1 MIYYTLGYYFEQRGD
16 AGKAARHY
24 RLGEKM
30 PPDYCFPHRLE
41 SVPVLESAMRRN
53 PADARAP
60 YYLGNLLYDLQP
72 QKAIRMWERSRRLDG
87 RFATVHRNLAFA
99 YSQFAQDY
107 PKAIRSLRKA
117 IALDPAD
124 ARFLFE
130 MDLAMAAAQRPHRE
144 RLRFLE
150 RRHRLVLKRND
161 ALLREIILHLFVGDY
176 DRAVELMADRR
187 FRVAEGGENTVHD
200 VYVDAHLLRGRKS
213 LAAGDAARALKDFEA
228 AMEYPPRFEFARPHD
243 GGREPEINWFLGAA
257 HAALGNTD
265 EARRRF
271 AAAVAKE
278 RRGTAL
284 AYWQGLAY
292 RMLGR
297 KKEARAIF
305 DDLVR
310 TGERQI
316 AKGGEADF
324 FDKFGDRRS
333 AATRKAQ
340 AHYLIGLGLLGLG
353 ERSRANAEFRTA
365 LQCDINTLG
374 AQTML
379 EAVRRGGVEAVQRK
393 ASVASRK

>member
-1 MIYYTLGYYFEQRGD
+1 MRGSSSRWTSPWPRPSGLT
-16 AGKAARHY
+16 ANGCGSWSAA
-24 RLGEKM
+24 
-30 PPDYCFPHRLE
+30 
-41 SVPVLESAMRRN
+41 
-53 PADARAP
+53 
-60 YYLGNLLYDLQP
+60 
-72 QKAIRMWERSRRLDG
+72 
-87 RFATVHRNLAFA
+87 T
-99 YSQFAQDY
+99 
-107 PKAIRSLRKA
+107 
-117 IALDPAD
+117 
-124 ARFLFE
+124 
-130 MDLAMAAAQRPHRE
+130 
-144 RLRFLE
+144 
-150 RRHRLVLKRND
+150 RLVLKRND

-176 DRAVELMADRR
+176 DRAVELMANRH

-228 AMEYPPRFEFARPHD
+228 AMEYPARFEFARPHD

-257 HAALGNTD
+257 HEALGNAD

-284 AYWQGLAY
+284 AYWQGQAY

-297 KKEARAIF
+297 EKEAREMF

-340 AHYLIGLGLLGLG
+340 AHYLIGLGLLGMG
-353 ERSRANAEFRTA
+353 KRARAKAEFRTA

-379 EAVRRGGVEAVQRK
+379 AGRSPRRCRSCAAQSERGLAEITFTMFVHSERIEKPAGTMTRDVAAVSGDPGSYV
-393 ASVASRK
+393 S

>member
-1 MIYYTLGYYFEQRGD
+1 
-16 AGKAARHY
+16 
-24 RLGEKM
+24 M
-30 PPDYCFPHRLE
+30 PPDYCFPFRLE
-41 SVPVLESAMRRN
+41 SIPVLESVMKRN

-72 QKAIRMWERSRRLDG
+72 QNAIRMWERSRRLDG
-87 RFATVHRNLAFA
+87 RFATAHRNLAFA

-107 PKAIRSLRKA
+107 PKAIRSLKKA
-117 IALDPAD
+117 IALDPDD

-130 MDLAMAAAQRPHRE
+130 MDVAMAAAQRPHRE

-150 RRHRLVLKRND
+150 RRHATVLKRND
-161 ALLREIILHLFVGDY
+161 ALLREIVLHLFVGDC
-176 DRAVELMADRR
+176 DRAVELMANRH

-200 VYVDAHLLRGRKS
+200 VYVDAHLLRGRKF

-228 AMEYPPRFEFARPHD
+228 AMEYPARFEFARPHD

-257 HAALGNTD
+257 HEALGNAD

-284 AYWQGLAY
+284 AYWQGQAY

-297 KKEARAIF
+297 EKEARAMF

-310 TGERQI
+310 AGERADRERRGSRLLRQVRRP
-316 AKGGEADF
+316 AK
-324 FDKFGDRRS
+324 RS
-333 AATRKAQ
+333 DARAQ

-353 ERSRANAEFRTA
+353 KRRARRRSSRRRSSATSTPSARRRCWRPFATAALRQQAAAIAKGMTSFPRVRRIRRAMPGNAGSRAYN
-365 LQCDINTLG
+365 
-374 AQTML
+374 
-379 EAVRRGGVEAVQRK
+379 
-393 ASVASRK
+393 